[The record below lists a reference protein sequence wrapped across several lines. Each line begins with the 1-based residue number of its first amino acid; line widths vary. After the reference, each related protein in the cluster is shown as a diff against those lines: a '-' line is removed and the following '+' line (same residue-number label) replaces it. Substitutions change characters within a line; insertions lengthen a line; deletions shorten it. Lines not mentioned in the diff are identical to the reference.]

1 MKENPF
7 EIKTPEQN
15 SAQDVVDLFVD
26 VFPDF
31 YQVLEKGHTF
41 INGPRVSGKSMM
53 FRYIQPDCHCL
64 AKHCQISELD
74 YFAVYVPIKL
84 TNINI
89 PDLARLETHA
99 EIIILIFGMFFL
111 TAVLT
116 TLLNYQTI
124 QTRMD

>member
-41 INGPRVSGKSMM
+41 INGPRGSGKSMM
-53 FRYIQPDCHCL
+53 FRYIQPDCQCL

-89 PDLARLETHA
+89 PDLRALRFMPKL
-99 EIIILIFGMFFL
+99 
-111 TAVLT
+111 
-116 TLLNYQTI
+116 Y
-124 QTRMD
+124 

>member
-41 INGPRVSGKSMM
+41 INGPRGSGKSMM
-53 FRYIQPDCHCL
+53 FRYIQPDCQYYNI
-64 AKHCQISELD
+64 AISAL
-74 YFAVYVPIKL
+74 YNHLIYSPNSIQP
-84 TNINI
+84 TY
-89 PDLARLETHA
+89 TH
-99 EIIILIFGMFFL
+99 
-111 TAVLT
+111 
-116 TLLNYQTI
+116 
-124 QTRMD
+124 